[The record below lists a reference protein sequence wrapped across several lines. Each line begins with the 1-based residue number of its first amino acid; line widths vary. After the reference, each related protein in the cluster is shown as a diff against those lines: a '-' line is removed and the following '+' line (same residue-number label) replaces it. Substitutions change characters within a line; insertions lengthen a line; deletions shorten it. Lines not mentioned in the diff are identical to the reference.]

1 MFLKRINEDHI
12 HVHHRNGIK
21 WNNNVFNLM
30 WTKRVGTRLILGGRV
45 TTVVVVG
52 QTGEDEE
59 TLPKIG

>member
-1 MFLKRINEDHI
+1 
-12 HVHHRNGIK
+12 
-21 WNNNVFNLM
+21 M